1 MVFTTKHV
9 MYQVKES
16 VFVTYMYA
24 AILHSRSVGTVQGML
39 FTTKHMIYQVKVHL
53 TWVGQGPPVMW
64 FSQLPFQS
72 TVHL

>member
-24 AILHSRSVGTVQGML
+24 GI
-39 FTTKHMIYQVKVHL
+39 FHL
-53 TWVGQGPPVMW
+53 PQYTYTSTASTPHVLGQGTSVMW
-64 FSQLPFQS
+64 FSQLP
-72 TVHL
+72 

>member
-24 AILHSRSVGTVQGML
+24 GIFHSRSVGTVRGML

-53 TWVGQGPPVMW
+53 T
-64 FSQLPFQS
+64 
-72 TVHL
+72 

>member
-53 TWVGQGPPVMW
+53 T
-64 FSQLPFQS
+64 
-72 TVHL
+72 